1 MNEHSF
7 IDLGV
12 VGPPY
17 HHTMTPACLYKCHT
31 VFDMTIIVIY
41 HFKGLPRFVTLTDNF
56 GWSYLCTIP
65 QVVLYFYHTTTCC
78 MICHGIIHATMMVV
92 PQYKREPVVGD
103 GECKA
108 SLPNDTDNEPG
119 TEWFSILS
127 YEGYVSE
134 GHKVS

>member
-1 MNEHSF
+1 
-7 IDLGV
+7 
-12 VGPPY
+12 
-17 HHTMTPACLYKCHT
+17 
-31 VFDMTIIVIY
+31 
-41 HFKGLPRFVTLTDNF
+41 
-56 GWSYLCTIP
+56 
-65 QVVLYFYHTTTCC
+65 
-78 MICHGIIHATMMVV
+78 MICGS
-92 PQYKREPVVGD
+92 QYKRDPVVGD